1 MLRAELKVISPKTPL
16 CIIILHPLPVVGTP
30 PPHQRR
36 PRVPAA
42 VRRGAMM
49 SEQPG
54 LKSNPEDPENA
65 AAFIDAA
72 GAASRVTALL
82 QLAAHLGSNGEQ
94 MGRIL
99 GRGGR

>member
-1 MLRAELKVISPKTPL
+1 
-16 CIIILHPLPVVGTP
+16 
-30 PPHQRR
+30 
-36 PRVPAA
+36 
-42 VRRGAMM
+42 MM